1 VANGR
6 KRKKRQFL
14 PDGNNHITGD
24 ENLVKHATEYYR
36 TLFDP
41 GPGNAFNLDH
51 ELWNEND
58 FISVTEN
65 QNLIKPFDEEEIKVP
80 CFR

>member
-1 VANGR
+1 
-6 KRKKRQFL
+6 
-14 PDGNNHITGD
+14 
-24 ENLVKHATEYYR
+24 VKHATEYYR
-36 TLFDP
+36 TLFGP

-65 QNLIKPFDEEEIKVP
+65 QNLIKPFDEEEIKSAL
-80 CFR
+80 F